1 MKQFKNLIFELRNKI
16 ITLDCNIL
24 LLLIIGSI
32 DKKHIG
38 LFKRTQMFSE
48 EDYDYLLQLIMQ
60 SQIIL
65 TPNVITEASNLL
77 ESYDYGREKLGLI
90 LLKNICEKFP
100 ESYEQSKILA
110 NNTAFLKYGL
120 SDSSIANLCKVGAIA
135 ITIDLNLY
143 GFLVGNNFKAIN
155 FNHVRSLYL
164 LN

>member
-65 TPNVITEASNLL
+65 TPNV
-77 ESYDYGREKLGLI
+77 
-90 LLKNICEKFP
+90 LLKQVI
-100 ESYEQSKILA
+100 Y
-110 NNTAFLKYGL
+110 
-120 SDSSIANLCKVGAIA
+120 
-135 ITIDLNLY
+135 
-143 GFLVGNNFKAIN
+143 
-155 FNHVRSLYL
+155 
-164 LN
+164 